1 MPSFEYEALDAGG
14 RTKKGVVSADNARM
28 ARQELRRLALTPIEI
43 SAPKSKHSNV
53 SGQKATKT
61 ISAGDLVIITR
72 QLSVLVGAGTPLE
85 EAINAVALQTDKE
98 GVRKRLLSVREG
110 VIEGRRFGDA
120 MAGDAMAEEKKSF
133 PELYR
138 AVVAAGETSGDLASV
153 LDRLATMLEKN
164 RAMKNKALASLIY
177 PAALA
182 LVATLVIAAL
192 MTQVVPK
199 IVEQFS
205 TFNAELPFITGVVVG
220 ISNFLANYGLWL
232 IAGLIV
238 ACVGFWRLLLLPSF
252 KLGFD
257 KWVLGIPLMGRLLRG
272 LDGARF
278 ARTLSTLF
286 AGGAPLLDS
295 LQGARKTVGNTYIRE
310 RLDGSI
316 TMVREG
322 ASIAAALRK
331 ANALPPM
338 MTHMVAA
345 GERAGEVPA
354 LLDKAAIQLEE
365 EFDTTSTVALRLL
378 EPAIIMAMGGI
389 VMAIVVAILLPIL
402 RLNALASG

>member
-1 MPSFEYEALDAGG
+1 MPSFEYEALDASG
-14 RTKKGVVSADNARM
+14 RTKKGVVSADNARV
-28 ARQELRRLALTPIEI
+28 ARQELRRLALMPIEI
-43 SAPKSKHSNV
+43 SAPKSKLNAIGGKKKSK
-53 SGQKATKT
+53 S
-61 ISAGDLVIITR
+61 ISPGDLVVITR

-85 EAINAVALQTDKE
+85 EAINAVALQTDKN

-120 MAGDAMAEEKKSF
+120 MSEDKKSF

-138 AVVAAGETSGDLASV
+138 AVVAAGETSGDLAGV

-182 LVATLVIAAL
+182 VVATLVIAAL

-205 TFNAELPFITGVVVG
+205 TFNAELPFITAVIVS
-220 ISNFLANYGLWL
+220 ISGFLASYGLWL
-232 IAGLIV
+232 ILFFIV
-238 ACVGFWRLLLLPSF
+238 GGIGFWRLLLLP
-252 KLGFD
+252 GFRLRFD
-257 KWVLGIPLMGRLLRG
+257 QWVLGVPLMGRLLRG

-286 AGGAPLLDS
+286 AGGAPLLES
-295 LQGARKTVGNTYIRE
+295 LQGARKTVGNSYIRQ
-310 RLDGSI
+310 RLDGCI
-316 TMVREG
+316 VMVREG
-322 ASIAAALRK
+322 ASIAAALKK

-378 EPAIIMAMGGI
+378 EPAIIIGMGGV

>member
-120 MAGDAMAEEKKSF
+120 MAEDKKSF